1 MFIIIAYSG
10 KSKWVSGIFKEE
22 EDALEYLN
30 LIPEDLKE
38 YQNLI
43 KLEEIDFPFFVVE
56 KDGFQF
62 VDRDEMI
69 RALNCIKLSQDEDE
83 VYFNI
88 YTIESDYKP
97 KKPGIDYM
105 GILKHDHI
113 TNDFMDWYKKEG
125 IDFLVRRGICK

>member
-1 MFIIIAYSG
+1 
-10 KSKWVSGIFKEE
+10 
-22 EDALEYLN
+22 
-30 LIPEDLKE
+30 
-38 YQNLI
+38 
-43 KLEEIDFPFFVVE
+43 
-56 KDGFQF
+56 
-62 VDRDEMI
+62 MI
-69 RALNCIKLSQDEDE
+69 RALNCIKVSQDEDE

-97 KKPGIDYM
+97 KKPGIDLM